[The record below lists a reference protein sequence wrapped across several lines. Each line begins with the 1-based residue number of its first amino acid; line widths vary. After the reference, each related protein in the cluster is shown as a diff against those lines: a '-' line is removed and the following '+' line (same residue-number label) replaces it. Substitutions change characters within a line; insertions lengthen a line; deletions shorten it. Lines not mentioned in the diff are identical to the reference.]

1 MKIIKFAHSCVLI
14 EINGK
19 RILIDPG
26 NLQFDESLLK
36 SQWADIDIML
46 VTHKHGDHCLDE
58 AIKRMM
64 QNPKTEFYAS
74 QEVAAAHKELS
85 PQVVKEGDTL
95 NLGDIKIEVVK
106 AVHGYMPFLKGENE
120 IKENIGYIISD
131 GKSRIYHA
139 SDTVSFKND
148 YKCDVIFVPICDHG
162 LVMGTYEASLFAK
175 ETSAKLV
182 IPIHY
187 DNPKYPVDLN
197 NAKEE
202 FEKQGL
208 NYEILGIG
216 ESVNF

>member
-36 SQWADIDIML
+36 NQWADIDIIL
-46 VTHKHGDHCLDE
+46 VTHKHNDHCLDE
-58 AIKRMM
+58 AIKRIT
-64 QNPKTEFYAS
+64 QNPKSKFYTN
-74 QEVAAAHKELS
+74 QEVADAHKELS
-85 PQVVKEGDTL
+85 PQIVKEGDTL
-95 NLGDIKIEVVK
+95 NLDDIKIEVVK

-131 GKSRIYHA
+131 GKSRIYHT
-139 SDTVSFKND
+139 SDTISFKND
-148 YKCDVIFVPICDHG
+148 YKCDVIFIPICNHG

-175 ETSAKLV
+175 ETNAKLV

-187 DNPKYPVDLN
+187 DNPKYPVDLS

-208 NYEILGIG
+208 NYKILGIG
-216 ESVNF
+216 ESINF